1 MAELSLPEKVTEI
14 DKRLKEA
21 RVPHAFGG
29 ALALAYYGEPRA
41 TIDIDINVFVPT
53 SRIDEINEAL
63 GPLGVATVETEEDRA
78 ALERD
83 GQCRLWWGN
92 TAVDLFF
99 SYDEVHEAMSRN
111 TRRVPFGEEA
121 FDILSPEHLVFCKAS
136 FDRVKDWLDI
146 EQVLVAVEQFD
157 VEEVDRWLL
166 HIVGPD
172 DHRKQRFD
180 ELVAE
185 LRE

>member
-1 MAELSLPEKVTEI
+1 MAEPTLPEKVVAI
-14 DKRLKEA
+14 DRALKEA

-29 ALALAYYGEPRA
+29 ALALAYYAEPRA
-41 TIDIDINVFVPT
+41 TIDIDVNAFVPT
-53 SRIDEINEAL
+53 SRIEEIEMAL
-63 GPLGVATVETEEDRA
+63 APLGIDTTVDKT

-99 SYDEVHEAMSRN
+99 SYDEVHEAMSRS
-111 TRRVPFGEEA
+111 TRRVPFDDEE
-121 FDILSPEHLVFCKAS
+121 FDILSPEHLVICKAS
-136 FDRVKDWLDI
+136 FDRVKDWMDI
-146 EQVLVAVEQFD
+146 EQVLVAVEHFD
-157 VEEVDRWLL
+157 ADEVDRWLL
-166 HIVGPD
+166 HLVGPD

-185 LRE
+185 LRDQ